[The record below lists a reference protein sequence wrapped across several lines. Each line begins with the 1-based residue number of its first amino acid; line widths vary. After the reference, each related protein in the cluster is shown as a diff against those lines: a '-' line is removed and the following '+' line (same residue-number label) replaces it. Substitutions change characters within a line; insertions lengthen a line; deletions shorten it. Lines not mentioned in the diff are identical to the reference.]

1 MAERLLKRAKRRF
14 PTARAAWT
22 DIRKDE
28 GLTAKA
34 VVRKRHTRSHWGF
47 VVRRGRL

>member
-1 MAERLLKRAKRRF
+1 MAERLLRRAKRRF

-22 DIRKDE
+22 DIQKVQ
-28 GLTAKA
+28 GVTAKA
-34 VVRKRHTRSHWGF
+34 VKRRRHTRTHWGF